1 MPKMKLAFN
10 LAIVC
15 LLVVLGSAYGLA
27 GQYVIGASNQNVTI
41 IANGSGSMN
50 VTFGTCTAVGGNS
63 VCTLSGEA
71 FTSTP
76 GMSLMP
82 YILEETYTGSGPS
95 PVTAGPGKNGIF
107 NLNMNGAAARISFNG
122 GAAWKSIQYT
132 AFTNGAMNPEAYG
145 TWNGST
151 SPFEFALENIDMN
164 GRCSLGVNCSLNSL
178 TSGAKINSAI
188 SSGEFDL
195 DDSPS
200 PEPASLGLF
209 GIGLLAIAFLI
220 RSRSKDSV

>member
-1 MPKMKLAFN
+1 MAKMKLAFN
-10 LAIVC
+10 LAIIC
-15 LLVVLGSAYGLA
+15 SLGLLGSAYGLA

-50 VTFGTCTAVGGNS
+50 VTFGTCTAVGGSN

-107 NLNMNGAAARISFNG
+107 NLSMNGAAARISFNG
-122 GAAWKSIQYT
+122 GAAWESIQYT

-151 SPFEFALENIDMN
+151 SPFEFALEDIGMN

-178 TSGAKINSAI
+178 TSGAKINSPI
-188 SSGEFDL
+188 SSGEFDSDL
-195 DDSPS
+195 T

-220 RSRSKDSV
+220 RSRSKDTV